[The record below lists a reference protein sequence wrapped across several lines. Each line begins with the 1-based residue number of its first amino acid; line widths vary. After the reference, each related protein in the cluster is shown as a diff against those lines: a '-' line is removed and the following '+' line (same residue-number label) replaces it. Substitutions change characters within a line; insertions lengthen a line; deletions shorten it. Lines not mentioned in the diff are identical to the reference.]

1 MCLQMATEIIVNV
14 ESVFF
19 LFQTFSYIQ
28 KGIHLIPNSLL
39 PLQLHWQKLLFM
51 TWSSSQVPLIDVSCY
66 KVNVV
71 FVKDD
76 GELAVDGSEDRKRN
90 R

>member
-1 MCLQMATEIIVNV
+1 
-14 ESVFF
+14 
-19 LFQTFSYIQ
+19 
-28 KGIHLIPNSLL
+28 
-39 PLQLHWQKLLFM
+39 M